1 MKTEQKAGIW
11 AGLRVTQKPEGGA
24 ATVGSTEKGVQGR
37 QNSEPRGRPELES
50 SKEAGEA
57 KQHEWGDTE

>member
-1 MKTEQKAGIW
+1 M
-11 AGLRVTQKPEGGA
+11 
-24 ATVGSTEKGVQGR
+24 GSTEKGVQGR

-57 KQHEWGDTE
+57 EQHEWGDTE